1 MALIIET
8 NDSEVEINKV
18 LNTSMFI
25 FESAEANLK
34 YLGNTDYLKSGS
46 EKEGSISAFTYRRIK
61 PFNPARIHKLLTNN
75 FMVDID
81 NNEYNDK
88 NQSENDEDED
98 EAPKLKEKCSKGHP
112 FTVLY

>member
-46 EKEGSISAFTYRRIK
+46 EK
-61 PFNPARIHKLLTNN
+61 
-75 FMVDID
+75 
-81 NNEYNDK
+81 
-88 NQSENDEDED
+88 
-98 EAPKLKEKCSKGHP
+98 
-112 FTVLY
+112 